1 MEPGNGSW
9 RQVSGLAQLAV
20 KALVS
25 GVLIAA
31 ASEIARR
38 SPGWGGLVASLP
50 LVSLLTMLWL
60 WRDTGDAARIADLA
74 LSSTAYVTA
83 SLPAFVML
91 VLLLRRGIAIP
102 WAILA
107 FIGVGMTGYVLMTWL
122 GRKWGLPV

>member
-1 MEPGNGSW
+1 M
-9 RQVSGLAQLAV
+9 LQLAI

-38 SPGWGGLVASLP
+38 SPGWGGLVASFP

-83 SLPAFVML
+83 SLPAFVTL
-91 VLLLRRGIAIP
+91 ALLLRRGVAIP

-107 FIGVGMTGYVLMTWL
+107 FIAVGMAGYVVMTWL

>member
-1 MEPGNGSW
+1 MNP
-9 RQVSGLAQLAV
+9 LAQLVV

-25 GVLIAA
+25 GTLIAL

-38 SPGWGGLVASLP
+38 NPGWGGLVASLP

-74 LSSTAYVTA
+74 LSSTAYVVA
-83 SLPAFVML
+83 SLPAFVAL
-91 VLLLRRGIAIP
+91 VLLLRRGLAIP
-102 WAILA
+102 LAILA
-107 FIGVGMTGYVLMTWL
+107 FVLIGMAGYVVMTWL